1 MYQIENL
8 NEDKYS
14 DVANFLKEN
23 QDDLDQ
29 AVIAVKDTKV
39 TIPKHLLILSSSYM
53 RDILASYPP
62 SIDPTIIIPDEV
74 RTEAVVKV
82 FEILMANEN
91 KDRMVEMDEEV
102 TGDMHTLL
110 QLMKIDQTLYIDTKK
125 VKNKTQDTQTK
136 VKEESFEDDLDEIIK
151 EEGEDE
157 FLKSAMDEMEQL
169 LESENSLDSTDIKQ
183 EGMDDQN
190 DNTESTGQQKKFK
203 CQLCDKRFNSS
214 SSCSRHKRINHKGG
228 IKQSKP
234 VHARIPDTTTSVSV
248 YIEDPPQSQEVVNT
262 MVCQICRHSSTG
274 MAGLWE
280 HYKAIHFSKT
290 AAEDHNTI
298 TDGLVCKK
306 CKNLFDEENFL
317 FMHIGVC
324 YGFL

>member
-14 DVANFLKEN
+14 DVAKVFIEN

-39 TIPKHLLILSSSYM
+39 KVPKHLLLLSSSFM
-53 RDILASYPP
+53 RDILSSYPP
-62 SIDPTIIIPDEV
+62 SIDPTFIIPDEL
-74 RTEAVVKV
+74 RAEAVVKV
-82 FEILMANEN
+82 FEILMANEK
-91 KDRMVEMDEEV
+91 KDRMAEMDEEV
-102 TGDMHTLL
+102 RTDINTLL
-110 QLMKIDQTLYIDTKK
+110 QLMNIDQNLYIDTIKI
-125 VKNKTQDTQTK
+125 NNGAQDQQTK

-157 FLKSAMDEMEQL
+157 FLKNAMDEMEQI
-169 LESENSLDSTDIKQ
+169 LESETTLDNTDIKQ
-183 EGMDDQN
+183 ESINEKSDD
-190 DNTESTGQQKKFK
+190 TESSGQQKKFK

-228 IKQSKP
+228 VKQAKP
-234 VHARIPDTTTSVSV
+234 VQAQIVDATNESTT
-248 YIEDPPQSQEVVNT
+248 DNQEVQKSQDVVKT
-262 MVCQICRHSSTG
+262 MVCQICRQSSKG
-274 MAGLWE
+274 MGGLWE
-280 HYKAIHFSKT
+280 HYKAIHFSKP
-290 AAEDHNTI
+290 AAEDHHTI